1 MDVDGQMLHGEMSHR
16 QMLHGQMLRGQMLH
30 GQMLH
35 GQILHGQMFHGQ
47 VVLGR
52 LSTVKDGP
60 TNLKCPPRK
69 VPNDILS
76 VYRIIGFPNN
86 IYIQD

>member
-1 MDVDGQMLHGEMSHR
+1 MLNNFKQPNFVPGQMLDGQVLHREMLHG

-30 GQMLH
+30 GQM
-35 GQILHGQMFHGQ
+35 
-47 VVLGR
+47 VLGR

-69 VPNDILS
+69 VPNGILS